1 MASFQRRVL
10 PGRHALIETSTL
22 WRAGLALLGVG
33 AFIVAR
39 ACGYEFDT
47 VTRYVA
53 YFGLYL
59 VSGLIESVLL
69 LRKHLVEKKAA
80 ALAAVID
87 DDDEDDSDDDVDEQ
101 EVL

>member
-1 MASFQRRVL
+1 MAVL
-10 PGRHALIETSTL
+10 
-22 WRAGLALLGVG
+22 
-33 AFIVAR
+33 AFILAGGVLIA
-39 ACGYEFDT
+39 
-47 VTRYVA
+47 TRVHPASVLVA

-87 DDDEDDSDDDVDEQ
+87 DDDEDESDDDVDEQ